1 MNLIG
6 ARPARFR
13 RLRVLVVGCGDV
25 GQRAARELGAAQGR
39 VRVLALTSSPE
50 RVAALR
56 GQGITPLLGNLDQ
69 PDSLRRLAGLGQR
82 VLHLAPPPAQDLAD
96 WRQDPRTRGLLQA
109 LARRAPPAALVYGS
123 TSGVYGDC
131 GGAVVPETR
140 PAHPQTARAQRRVDA
155 ERRLRAWGVRSGV
168 QVSILRVPGIY
179 ADDRLPLARLKCRNH
194 NRWRCSVALAT
205 VSKAVGGSRRW
216 PACTTRMRWPRSRPM
231 SRRRA
236 TALAH
241 TCIS

>member
-82 VLHLAPPPAQDLAD
+82 VLHLAPPPSQDLAD
-96 WRQDPRTRGLLQA
+96 WRQDPRTRGLLQV
-109 LARRAPPAALVYGS
+109 LARRAPP
-123 TSGVYGDC
+123 
-131 GGAVVPETR
+131 
-140 PAHPQTARAQRRVDA
+140 
-155 ERRLRAWGVRSGV
+155 
-168 QVSILRVPGIY
+168 
-179 ADDRLPLARLKCRNH
+179 
-194 NRWRCSVALAT
+194 
-205 VSKAVGGSRRW
+205 
-216 PACTTRMRWPRSRPM
+216 
-231 SRRRA
+231 
-236 TALAH
+236 
-241 TCIS
+241 